1 MSSIHT
7 LGDVF
12 AQYDALLNRY
22 RGFWQIEAFP
32 QAEWPWP
39 QSSEEIHALIE
50 PELNTLINPVATPSA
65 KLECE
70 SPFWLTNGIQGRK
83 LAQINGFIAE
93 FSKHASCH
101 TVENT
106 PYQVIE
112 WCAGKGHLG
121 RILSVHQ
128 QVPVLSVEWQACLCE
143 QGQALAFQHSV
154 AQQFLHANA
163 MHLPHNWL
171 PNNAAIVALH
181 ACGDLHRQLLL
192 RASSQGKRELFVAPC
207 CYHLQ
212 QAEHYQP
219 LSRQAQQSP
228 LCLTR
233 AQLKLAVQEQVTGGK
248 RVAKLRDTEQLW
260 RLVFDLYRAQI
271 TGIAAYRS
279 LPSVPKHWFSGEL
292 STFIRWACEQ
302 QALPVPADAAIHA
315 LLPEAHERL
324 ALIRSIDNV
333 RQLFRRPLELWLL
346 LDRALFLQEQHYA
359 VHLQQFCAHHESPRN
374 TLIIAKRDAQAACAE
389 T

>member
-1 MSSIHT
+1 MSSVHT
-7 LGDVF
+7 LSDVF

-22 RGFWQIEAFP
+22 RGFWQLEAFS

-39 QSSEEIHALIE
+39 QSSEEINALIE
-50 PELNTLINPVATPSA
+50 PELNKLTNPVKIASA

-101 TVENT
+101 TAENT

-128 QVPVLSVEWQACLCE
+128 QVPVLSVEWQASLCE
-143 QGQALAFQHSV
+143 QGQALAFQHAV
-154 AQQFLHANA
+154 AQEFLHANV
-163 MHLPHNWL
+163 MHLPQNWL
-171 PNNAAIVALH
+171 PNNSAIVALH
-181 ACGDLHRQLLL
+181 ACGDLHRQLLIQ
-192 RASSQGKRELFVAPC
+192 ASSQGKRELFVAPC

-212 QAEHYQP
+212 QAEYYQP
-219 LSRQAQQSP
+219 FSQQAEFSELHLSR
-228 LCLTR
+228 T
-233 AQLKLAVQEQVTGGK
+233 QLKLAVQEQVTGGK
-248 RVAKLRDTEQLW
+248 RVAKLRDIEQLW
-260 RLVFDLYRAQI
+260 RLVFELYRAQI

-292 STFIRWACEQ
+292 SAFIRWACEQ
-302 QALPVPADAAIHA
+302 QALPVPADVAINA

-324 ALIRSIDNV
+324 ALIRSIDSV

-346 LDRALFLQEQHYA
+346 LDRALFLQEHNYA

-374 TLIIAKRDAQAACAE
+374 TLIIAKRNAKAAYSE

>member
-1 MSSIHT
+1 MSPTPT
-7 LGDVF
+7 LSDVF

-22 RGFWQIEAFP
+22 RDFWQLEAFA
-32 QAEWPWP
+32 QTEWPWP
-39 QSSEEIHALIE
+39 QSAVEVNALIE
-50 PELNTLINPVATPSA
+50 PELNKLTNPVATPSA
-65 KLECE
+65 KLERE

-101 TVENT
+101 AAED
-106 PYQVIE
+106 PIHQVIE

-128 QVPVLSVEWQACLCE
+128 QIPVLSVEWQASLCE

-154 AQQFLHANA
+154 AQEFLHANV
-163 MHLPHNWL
+163 MHLPNNWL
-171 PNNAAIVALH
+171 PSNTAIVALH

-192 RASSQGKRELFVAPC
+192 QASSQGKRELFIAPC

-219 LSRQAQQSP
+219 LSQQAQQS
-228 LCLTR
+228 LLRLSR

-292 STFIRWACEQ
+292 SAFIHWACAQ
-302 QALPVPADAAIHA
+302 QALPVPADVAINA
-315 LLPEAHERL
+315 LLPEAYERL
-324 ALIRSIDNV
+324 ALIRGIDSV

-346 LDRALFLQEQHYA
+346 LDRALFLQEQNYA

-374 TLIIAKRDAQAACAE
+374 TLIIAKRDAQAAYSE